1 MLISISENFI
11 FFSGLS
17 CFLTAAGQLMVK
29 NRKRENINLFI
40 LFALLGIILLQFY
53 SVVTQSIVSKPEL
66 ISYHSTVMFIFSP
79 VLYYAYYVVAFPD
92 VEPPRR
98 FYLFFLPVLL
108 TLGCDTYLVMLDP
121 AVKVTMINDFFDN
134 RNSPGVMIFKLST
147 AGAVLQ
153 LLLYHLAL
161 MKMLVPSLKGKG
173 NDKSIIYITFV
184 YSIGSTIATI
194 LAIPGYISGDID
206 FIRRSALFISICF
219 IFTYLVSIR
228 YPHFLQLLS
237 LNVKKGGYSRSLLK
251 RIDVDALMENLDS
264 VMKKEKLYLNEEITL
279 KDVASILDITHHQLS
294 QLLNERLNMNFNTF
308 VNTYR
313 VDFAKELL
321 VEKTEWTVLNIAY
334 EAGFNSKSTFYDAF
348 TKIAG
353 VTPLEFRKSRTRK

>member
-1 MLISISENFI
+1 MIITIAEKFI

-17 CFLTAAGQLMVK
+17 CFLTATGQLMVK
-29 NRKRENINLFI
+29 KRKRENINLFV
-40 LFALLGIILLQFY
+40 LFSLLGVILLQFY
-53 SVVTQSIVSKPEL
+53 SVVTQAIIFTPEL

-79 VLYYAYYVVAFPD
+79 VLYYAYFVVAFPG

-98 FYLFFLPVLL
+98 FYLFFIPALL
-108 TLGCDTYLVMLDP
+108 AFACDTYLVMLEQNLKIIM
-121 AVKVTMINDFFDN
+121 VNDFFNN
-134 RNSPGVMIFKLST
+134 RNSPGVLIFKLTT

-161 MKMLVPSLKGKG
+161 IRILVPSMKGKG
-173 NDKSIIYITFV
+173 DDKSIIYITFI
-184 YSIGSTIATI
+184 YSIGSTVATL
-194 LAIPGYISGDID
+194 LAIPGYLSGDVA

-237 LNVKKGGYSRSLLK
+237 MNVKKGGYSRSLLK
-251 RIDVDALMENLDS
+251 GIDVDALMEGLDS
-264 VMKKEKLYLNEEITL
+264 VMKSERLYLNEEITL
-279 KDVASILDITHHQLS
+279 KDVAAILDITHHQLS

-313 VDFAKELL
+313 VEFAKELL

-353 VTPLEFRKSRTRK
+353 VTPLEFRKSRNRK

>member
-1 MLISISENFI
+1 MMLISISENFI

-17 CFLTAAGQLMVK
+17 CFLTAAGQLVVK

-40 LFALLGIILLQFY
+40 LFSLMGVILLQFH
-53 SVVTQSIVSKPEL
+53 SVVTQAIIIRPEL
-66 ISYHSTVMFIFSP
+66 ISYHSTVMFVFSP

-98 FYLFFLPVLL
+98 FYLFFLPALLAFVL
-108 TLGCDTYLVMLDP
+108 DSYLVMLDRELKIGI
-121 AVKVTMINDFFDN
+121 VSDFFA
-134 RNSPGVMIFKLST
+134 NSNSAGVLIFKLTT

-153 LLLYHLAL
+153 MLIYHLAL
-161 MKMLVPSLKGKG
+161 MRILIPSLKGKG
-173 NDKSIIYITFV
+173 NDKSIVYITFI
-184 YSIGSTIATI
+184 YSIGSTISTI

-206 FIRRSALFISICF
+206 FIRRSALFISVCF

-228 YPHFLQLLS
+228 YPRFLQLLS
-237 LNVKKGGYSRSLLK
+237 MTVKKGGYARSLLK
-251 RIDVDALMENLDS
+251 GFDVDALMENLDAL
-264 VMKKEKLYLNEEITL
+264 MKGERLYLNEEITL
-279 KDVASILDITHHQLS
+279 KDVASILDISHHQLS

-308 VNTYR
+308 VNSYR
-313 VDFAKELL
+313 VEYAKELL
-321 VEKTEWTVLNIAY
+321 VEKSEWTVLTIAY

-353 VTPLEFRKSRTRK
+353 VTPVEFRKSRIS